1 MKAENLLEELDR
13 TRWPDREDMTL
24 EFARLLGSAQEGG
37 ATISEC
43 LLTASRIDRS
53 DDDCWYSEW
62 MKAADASN
70 ARGNVA
76 HGRGHLLTA
85 KSNWLRAINYYQAAV
100 FHLDLSDD
108 RHRTTLGSMRACA
121 RRYLELLGG
130 EVVTIPGLVD
140 HPLEGYFLPAPDA
153 SGRSSVVICIG
164 EPGHRKEE
172 FLYKTARYA
181 ADRGMSLLAVDLLGF
196 GTNVDY
202 DALFGRPDL
211 EGTVGHVIDYLETRS
226 DVDQDRIAIL
236 GDSPGSSFVA
246 RGVAQDPRFA
256 AAVCDGGVWDLHER
270 EFLMDRIS
278 ACGGEGVDGSLARMF
293 KCPVLITMGENG
305 WLAPERV
312 TDLFHKLK
320 ADHRDLALKI
330 FRGSETAASQ
340 GHLDNPTLANEYI
353 FDWIANRLGVDA
365 GIEAAASVRP

>member
-70 ARGNVA
+70 ARGNA
-76 HGRGHLLTA
+76 ALGRGHLLTA
-85 KSNWLRAINYYQAAV
+85 KSNWLRAINYYQAAT
-100 FHLDLSDD
+100 FHLDLSDE

-153 SGRSSVVICIG
+153 SGQNSVVICIG
-164 EPGHRKEE
+164 DPGHRKEE

-196 GTNVDY
+196 GTGVDY

-211 EGTVGHVIDYLETRS
+211 ETTIGHVIPTESRFSAIVPVHRS
-226 DVDQDRIAIL
+226 SRGAWRRIR
-236 GDSPGSSFVA
+236 DSLRPSVTAGS
-246 RGVAQDPRFA
+246 GI
-256 AAVCDGGVWDLHER
+256 CT
-270 EFLMDRIS
+270 S
-278 ACGGEGVDGSLARMF
+278 ANS
-293 KCPVLITMGENG
+293 
-305 WLAPERV
+305 
-312 TDLFHKLK
+312 
-320 ADHRDLALKI
+320 
-330 FRGSETAASQ
+330 
-340 GHLDNPTLANEYI
+340 
-353 FDWIANRLGVDA
+353 
-365 GIEAAASVRP
+365 